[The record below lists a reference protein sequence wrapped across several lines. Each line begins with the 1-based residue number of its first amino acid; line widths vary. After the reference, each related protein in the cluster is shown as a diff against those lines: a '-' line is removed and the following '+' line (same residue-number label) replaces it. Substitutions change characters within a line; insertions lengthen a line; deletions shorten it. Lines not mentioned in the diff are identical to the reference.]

1 MFKKEHLTNGVPVVM
16 EALKNMRSVVVGLW
30 VKVGSRNEPSEIN
43 GISHFLEHMFFKG
56 TRKRTAKDIA
66 FETDSLGGE
75 LNAFTSRETTT
86 FYIKVLDEF
95 LEKGLELLSDV
106 FLNSLF
112 PEEDIEK
119 EKKIIKEEIKMV
131 EDTPDD
137 YIHDLFNQ
145 TIWGH
150 SGIGQP
156 VLGRR
161 ETIRIFTRDDL
172 MAHIRKYYGV
182 KDIVISCAGNFDHM
196 HLMSL
201 LNKNLGNLRRGS
213 EPERGAPP
221 GFHSTMHIFS
231 KQLSEAHLCLG
242 FKGIHHASKDRYSLF
257 TLNTILG
264 AGVSSRLFQE
274 IREKRGLAYAIYSF
288 IASYSDTGLWG
299 IYAGVSRKKI
309 REVIELIL
317 QEMHHLKDTI
327 TESELQRAKN
337 QLKGNII
344 LGLESTSSRMN
355 NIARQE
361 IYHGRYFSPKEIMDE
376 VDSITLR
383 QIKDLAELIIRKD
396 LLALTIYGPVQEES
410 LKGILDQKCP

>member
-1 MFKKEHLTNGVPVVM
+1 MFKKEHLINGVPVVM
-16 EALKNMRSVVVGLW
+16 ETLKNMRSVVVGLW
-30 VKVGSRNEPSEIN
+30 VKVGSRNEPSEKN

-196 HLMSL
+196 HLMAL

-221 GFHSTMHIFS
+221 GFQSTMHVFS

-299 IYAGVSRKKI
+299 IYAGVSRKKV

-376 VDSITLR
+376 VDSITLK

-410 LKGILDQKCP
+410 LKGILDEKGP

>member
-1 MFKKEHLTNGVPVVM
+1 MFKKEHLSNGVPVVT

-56 TRKRTAKDIA
+56 TKKRTAKDIA

-75 LNAFTSRETTT
+75 LNAFTSREATT

-196 HLMSL
+196 HLMAL

-221 GFHSTMHIFS
+221 GFQSTMHVFS

-299 IYAGVSRKKI
+299 IYAGVSRKKV

-376 VDSITLR
+376 VDSITLK

-410 LKGILDQKCP
+410 LKGILDEKGP